1 MYTLYNFASNNSFLI
16 ISSSFK
22 DKEKLL
28 ANAFCLNCEEP
39 EFADDYIIEE
49 CGDGGLIIKGNCKY
63 CNEPLS
69 RIVEKEWW
77 EK

>member
-1 MYTLYNFASNNSFLI
+1 MAVINFKARKRWEGLP
-16 ISSSFK
+16 K
-22 DKEKLL
+22 ALREKLL